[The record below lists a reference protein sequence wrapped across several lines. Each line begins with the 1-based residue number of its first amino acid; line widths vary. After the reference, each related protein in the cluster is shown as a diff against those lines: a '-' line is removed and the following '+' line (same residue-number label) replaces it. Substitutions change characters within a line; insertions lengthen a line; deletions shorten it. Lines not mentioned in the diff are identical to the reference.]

1 MKTIF
6 IISIFLI
13 SSIASS
19 QAQKKSSLTQEEK
32 EDSVI
37 DYSNIKNVIL
47 NDGLKNDQIKK
58 QELVKEIKSQR
69 GQINLNRYNY
79 PEAKDYWSMMSEL
92 WLVKNAQVL
101 RWDFPKPEYGINIA
115 FKQLLEKFGY
125 YNKSFKI
132 LIVNTPTV
140 THFGLPDGEDSFI
153 FILSLPFMRSLDLTK
168 VDISLLMFEDF
179 MRMEKNFFIEN
190 LGIDQAFLGTNFY
203 EKKIDKSQVSKTLK
217 VYTEVVF
224 KTGFN
229 FQQQYEV
236 TKSMDQILKSDP
248 PLWTAYFKLYKKLDR
263 FIKTDLL
270 YKNYLK
276 IYPSPELQLQWLSP
290 KKKVI

>member
-1 MKTIF
+1 MKNLLITF
-6 IISIFLI
+6 IFLVT
-13 SSIASS
+13 SSSFS
-19 QAQKKSSLTQEEK
+19 QESKTSDLTQEER
-32 EDSVI
+32 EDSVV
-37 DYSNIKNVIL
+37 DYSNIKSVIL
-47 NDGLKNDQIKK
+47 NDGLQSEKEKK

-69 GQINLNRYNY
+69 GRISSNRHNY
-79 PEAKDYWSMMSEL
+79 PSADDYWSMLSEL

-101 RWDFPKPEYGINIA
+101 RWDFPKPEYGLNIA
-115 FKQLLEKFGY
+115 FQQLLEKFGY
-125 YNKSFKI
+125 YNKAFKI
-132 LIVNTPTV
+132 LIVNTPTL
-140 THFGLPDGEDSFI
+140 THFSLPDGKNSFI

-179 MRMEKNFFIEN
+179 LRMENGFFITNVE
-190 LGIDQAFLGTNFY
+190 IDQKFLGTNFQ
-203 EKKIDKSQVSKTLK
+203 EKKLDKSQLK
-217 VYTEVVF
+217 NALKKYTDVVF
-224 KTGFN
+224 NTGFN

-236 TKSMDQILKSDP
+236 TKAVDQILKSDP
-248 PLWTAYFKLYKKLDR
+248 ALWSAYFKLYKKLDR